1 MLSKTFITNTF
12 VWSALALALVVK
24 TPEKDPQ
31 NPYTET
37 AYFASGCFWC
47 VEAIF
52 ESVAGVGDVV
62 SGYAG
67 GTEKDPTYNQV
78 AGGRTSHAEAVM
90 VPYNPAV
97 VSYETLV
104 KVFFGS
110 HDPTTLNRQG
120 PDRGTQYRSIAFY
133 KTTSEKAAIE
143 AHIAVLNKKN
153 TFKNPIITQVSPFTT
168 FYEAED
174 YHQDFEARNPNNPY
188 VRAVSIPRLL
198 KFKAAFP
205 ALLKSSH

>member
-12 VWSALALALVVK
+12 IWSALALGLVVK
-24 TPEKDPQ
+24 APEKELQ
-31 NPYTET
+31 NPYSET

-78 AGGRTSHAEAVM
+78 AGGRTTHAEAVM

-143 AHIAVLNKKN
+143 AHIAALNKKN
-153 TFKNPIITQVSPFTT
+153 TFKSPIITQVSPFTT
-168 FYEAED
+168 FYKAEE

-205 ALLKSSH
+205 ALLKSDH

>member
-12 VWSALALALVVK
+12 IWSALALGLVVK
-24 TPEKDPQ
+24 APEKDLQ
-31 NPYTET
+31 NPYSET

-78 AGGRTSHAEAVM
+78 AGGRTTHAEAVM

-143 AHIAVLNKKN
+143 AHIAALNKKN
-153 TFKNPIITQVSPFTT
+153 TFKSPIITQVSPFTT
-168 FYEAED
+168 FYKAEE

-205 ALLKSSH
+205 ALLKSAH

>member
-12 VWSALALALVVK
+12 IWSALALGLVVK
-24 TPEKDPQ
+24 DPEKELQ
-31 NPYTET
+31 NAYSET

-78 AGGRTSHAEAVM
+78 AGGRTTHAEAVM

-143 AHIAVLNKKN
+143 AHIAALNKKN
-153 TFKNPIITQVSPFTT
+153 TFKSPIITQVSPFTT
-168 FYEAED
+168 FYKAEE

-205 ALLKSSH
+205 ALLKSAH